1 MDLLLSSDASAS
13 AMWCWMGGMWPWCCA
28 GWISTGCPLVMA
40 GDEDAE
46 AEVSL
51 CPAEAL
57 DMDGCRESGGPW
69 LETD

>member
-1 MDLLLSSDASAS
+1 
-13 AMWCWMGGMWPWCCA
+13 MWPWCCV
-28 GWISTGCPLVMA
+28 GWISTGCPLAMA

-46 AEVSL
+46 AEASL

-57 DMDGCRESGGPW
+57 DMDACRESGGPW